1 MGLVESNVALFTNL
15 MDSKDT
21 LDGYYR
27 VFKAQNDT
35 IEAQSS
41 NPGYHGALY
50 CEHYEALTV
59 SKGCDTK
66 EKLDSVDETELN
78 KMKSVALKSSA
89 GAYLGCVFLV
99 MAGRR
104 YNRVKKVLHHQ

>member
-1 MGLVESNVALFTNL
+1 
-15 MDSKDT
+15 MDLKDT
-21 LDGYYR
+21 LDEYYR
-27 VFKAQNDT
+27 VFKAQVD
-35 IEAQSS
+35 IVEAHGG
-41 NPGYHGALY
+41 NPGYHGAVY
-50 CEHYEALTV
+50 REHYEALTA